1 MREKKEETVEWNM
14 INPQREIICLTVGF
28 HKILTGF
35 LFNMFNIFD
44 FFPWLHTEDFYKLPV
59 KYNW

>member
-1 MREKKEETVEWNM
+1 MESINRHLDVHNFMREKKETVECNT
-14 INPQREIICLTVGF
+14 INPQREIICLAVGF

-44 FFPWLHTEDFYKLPV
+44 FFP
-59 KYNW
+59 